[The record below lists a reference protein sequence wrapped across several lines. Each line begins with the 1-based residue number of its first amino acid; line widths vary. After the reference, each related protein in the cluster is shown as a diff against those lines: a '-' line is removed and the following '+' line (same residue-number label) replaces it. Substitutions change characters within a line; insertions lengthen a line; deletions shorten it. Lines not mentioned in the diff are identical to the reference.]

1 MKDYTIFEEIKYIN
15 VLIGRRFFENFLN
28 KQDTNLTKE
37 NFFII
42 NYLLNNQDKEIF
54 QKDIENKF
62 GITKST
68 ASTVLKLME
77 AKNLIKR
84 ESISNDARYK
94 KIVLTDE
101 SLKINDSIKKYIA
114 KDDELLLNTFSFEE
128 LETFKSLLKKL
139 KENIKNT
146 DKKGEHN
153 D

>member
-15 VLIGRRFFENFLN
+15 TLLGRRFFENFLS
-28 KQDTNLTKE
+28 KQTASLTRE
-37 NFFII
+37 NYFII
-42 NYLLNNQDKEIF
+42 KYLINNQDKEIF
-54 QKDIENKF
+54 QKDIEEKF

-77 AKNLIKR
+77 SKNLIKR
-84 ESISNDARYK
+84 ESISSDARYK

-101 SLKINDSIKKYIA
+101 SLKINNLIQEYFSNDNK
-114 KDDELLLNTFSFEE
+114 LLLSNFSFEE
-128 LETFKSLLKKL
+128 LETFKILLKKL

-146 DKKGEHN
+146 DKKGEQN